1 MGLYCI
7 TENSLRS
14 RNNVNSNSLLLV
26 ITGIIKINTYDNM
39 IIIALLYNQNKSNA
53 NSKGETFC
61 ANIQNILPVSY

>member
-39 IIIALLYNQNKSNA
+39 IIIALLYNQNKSNVR
-53 NSKGETFC
+53 SKRETFC